1 MPQGANDNGSMMS
14 VIDMFQANFRAI
26 LDADDIDVNISKTVN
41 CMSSY
46 GMMVSHMMLR
56 DA

>member
-1 MPQGANDNGSMMS
+1 VPQGANDNGSMMS
-14 VIDMFQANFRAI
+14 VMDMFQANFRAI